1 MNRIIPIGLM
11 IVLATTG
18 CTGPGGLFGD
28 DEENEELFVYD
39 LTIEDPVSYT
49 HLTLPTNREV

>member
-28 DEENEELFVYD
+28 DKENEEPFVYD
-39 LTIEDPVSYT
+39 LTT
-49 HLTLPTNREV
+49 